1 MNCFHFSVSLRY
13 TTTLLLLHCILLL
26 LWIAFIFQYLWD
38 TQQHQLQI
46 RNCEQSCELLSFFSI
61 FEIHNNQ
68 AIYYSFLKLVVNCFH
83 FSVSLRY
90 TTTEDLFDII
100 FNKLWIAFIF
110 QYLWDTKQR
119 WFLIKPSF
127 ECCELLSFFSIFEIH
142 NNELRKGKKRRY
154 VVNCFHFS
162 VSLRYTTTSITKIS
176 WNL

>member
-90 TTTEDLFDII
+90 TTTKPSAG
-100 FNKLWIAFIF
+100 FNQISLWIAFIF
-110 QYLWDTKQR
+110 QYLWDTQQLLWSLYDK
-119 WFLIKPSF
+119 FH
-127 ECCELLSFFSIFEIH
+127 CCELLSFFSIFEIH
-142 NNELRKGKKRRY
+142 NN
-154 VVNCFHFS
+154 FHF
-162 VSLRYTTTSITKIS
+162 VR
-176 WNL
+176 